1 MSLKRLRDAFASAF
15 DSLDPEDEVLEECPD
30 PEVLYNAYHGM
41 LTPAELANVT
51 DHMAR
56 CPVCAEAYR
65 IARATPPPAGERLR
79 GPDRH

>member
-15 DSLDPEDEVLEECPD
+15 DSLDPEDEVLEQCPD
-30 PEVLYNAYHGM
+30 PDVLYNAYHGM
-41 LTPAELANVT
+41 LTSEELASVT

-65 IARATPPPAGERLR
+65 LARATPPPASDRSL
-79 GPDRH
+79 GPPRS

>member
-15 DSLDPEDEVLEECPD
+15 DSLDPEDEVLEQCPASD
-30 PEVLYNAYHGM
+30 VLYNAYHGM
-41 LTPAELANVT
+41 LTSEELAGVT

-65 IARATPPPAGERLR
+65 LARATPPPSAERIR
-79 GPDRH
+79 GPNRH